1 MEVATGWPWRPA
13 TSWPSRPTE
22 TRTGQLPRPTSVGLT
37 CSSTTSRVIT
47 HRATSLRLGMSYI
60 TESRTSSAIQ
70 DCDESDVLVPD
81 LLTWRVRSW
90 SVGTPAI
97 RTSDHGQYPVRDMPK
112 AARVLAALQRDGWT
126 ETRRRGSHR
135 VLVKAW
141 CLMSMC
147 SRNGVRVPHV
157 VCSRNL
163 GPQGDGFVLGGDDE
177 GLLDPVD
184 VPGQVRRIGLGVEL
198 L

>member
-1 MEVATGWPWRPA
+1 MSVVN
-13 TSWPSRPTE
+13 PSLSE
-22 TRTGQLPRPTSVGLT
+22 L
-37 CSSTTSRVIT
+37 
-47 HRATSLRLGMSYI
+47 
-60 TESRTSSAIQ
+60 ESRRAELFEQ
-70 DCDESDVLVPD
+70 
-81 LLTWRVRSW
+81 
-90 SVGTPAI
+90 
-97 RTSDHGQYPVRDMPK
+97 
-112 AARVLAALQRDGWT
+112 LAAVGDF
-126 ETRRRGSHR
+126 RRGSVSENYRRCGKANCACAQPEHPGHGQQWLWTR
-135 VLVKAW
+135 ATAGGKTVGRQAW

>member
-1 MEVATGWPWRPA
+1 MTPVSAVDVCTPEEVK
-13 TSWPSRPTE
+13 SRPGACAPLAVTVTAGGRRSGRE
-22 TRTGQLPRPTSVGLT
+22 RYGPAVVAANVTCEPGETVRLPGEGETCTVGAALAVAGCAHARVPPASRRASPSGTAKRRRSIYTRTPMTNT
-37 CSSTTSRVIT
+37 
-47 HRATSLRLGMSYI
+47 
-60 TESRTSSAIQ
+60 
-70 DCDESDVLVPD
+70 
-81 LLTWRVRSW
+81 
-90 SVGTPAI
+90 
-97 RTSDHGQYPVRDMPK
+97 
-112 AARVLAALQRDGWT
+112 
-126 ETRRRGSHR
+126 
-135 VLVKAW
+135 W

>member
-1 MEVATGWPWRPA
+1 MPAAPCARPSPSEWPFSTGTAPTSPTCSQRLTSPCTAPRRPVVTGWVPPPDAGA
-13 TSWPSRPTE
+13 TAWCRDDV
-22 TRTGQLPRPTSVGLT
+22 VG
-37 CSSTTSRVIT
+37 S
-47 HRATSLRLGMSYI
+47 
-60 TESRTSSAIQ
+60 
-70 DCDESDVLVPD
+70 
-81 LLTWRVRSW
+81 
-90 SVGTPAI
+90 TPAP
-97 RTSDHGQYPVRDMPK
+97 GQR
-112 AARVLAALQRDGWT
+112 
-126 ETRRRGSHR
+126 
-135 VLVKAW
+135 AW

>member
-1 MEVATGWPWRPA
+1 MGRKVWVPA
-13 TSWPSRPTE
+13 VSGPLAGYAAGYGSWLRAQCYSR
-22 TRTGQLPRPTSVGLT
+22 
-37 CSSTTSRVIT
+37 
-47 HRATSLRLGMSYI
+47 
-60 TESRTSSAIQ
+60 SAI
-70 DCDESDVLVPD
+70 SDRLWQFDQLSRWLDREGP
-81 LLTWRVRSW
+81 
-90 SVGTPAI
+90 
-97 RTSDHGQYPVRDMPK
+97 
-112 AARVLAALQRDGWT
+112 
-126 ETRRRGSHR
+126 
-135 VLVKAW
+135 W

>member
-1 MEVATGWPWRPA
+1 MPDRAPVTMPTFAHGHRCHQPAMICGSVVASFSALGIKACLADSLQSGLRQVQVPVGARLWTGSTGHPLA
-13 TSWPSRPTE
+13 AYSSAALAMSPTGV
-22 TRTGQLPRPTSVGLT
+22 RFRGRC
-37 CSSTTSRVIT
+37 CSSI
-47 HRATSLRLGMSYI
+47 
-60 TESRTSSAIQ
+60 
-70 DCDESDVLVPD
+70 LV
-81 LLTWRVRSW
+81 W
-90 SVGTPAI
+90 SGTVQGG
-97 RTSDHGQYPVRDMPK
+97 D
-112 AARVLAALQRDGWT
+112 
-126 ETRRRGSHR
+126 
-135 VLVKAW
+135 AW